1 METKKIK
8 STMSKEEYDKL
19 FNNGKENIIGLKQQ
33 DDGSFMCESPH
44 EILPLF
50 IVNEIL
56 SQLHTIYKN
65 MMFDKAYDN
74 LPEEHKKYQ
83 VYLERKCRAQR
94 RWTLFWYALFLC
106 AVGYIIVG
114 GR

>member
-8 STMSKEEYDKL
+8 STMSKEEYDKF
-19 FNNGKENIIGLKQQ
+19 FNNEKENIIGLKQQ
-33 DDGSFMCESPH
+33 DDGSFKCESPH

-65 MMFDKAYDN
+65 MMFDKAYDK

-83 VYLERKCRAQR
+83 MYLEKKCRAQR
-94 RWTLFWYALFLC
+94 RWTLFWYAMFLC